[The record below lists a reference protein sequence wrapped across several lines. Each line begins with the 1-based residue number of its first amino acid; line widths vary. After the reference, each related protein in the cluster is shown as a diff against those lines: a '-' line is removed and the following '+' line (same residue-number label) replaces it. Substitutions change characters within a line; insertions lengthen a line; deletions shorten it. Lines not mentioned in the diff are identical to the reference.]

1 MIFEILH
8 IYVWNIDYKSCD
20 QKKCTCSFWCSNTFS
35 GSLQLLSKTRQF
47 ERGTCF
53 FRRNCCC
60 FCERAN
66 THLFK
71 TPKIIKNDWK
81 LLMLR
86 SFEVEVFCVLQI
98 AIILSVNALH
108 IAAYVYMWCC
118 TCMYYVVGS
127 IEISVDKENLRILH
141 DKKIQVEPERNTC
154 T

>member
-1 MIFEILH
+1 M
-8 IYVWNIDYKSCD
+8 
-20 QKKCTCSFWCSNTFS
+20 
-35 GSLQLLSKTRQF
+35 
-47 ERGTCF
+47 F

-71 TPKIIKNDWK
+71 TSKIIKNDWK

-98 AIILSVNALH
+98 AIILPVNALH

-118 TCMYYVVGS
+118 TCMYYNISALHVHFFRKVLTSNTPKIKSFQPFPIILDVLKRCVSALSVSNDLVVMS
-127 IEISVDKENLRILH
+127 WAHEL
-141 DKKIQVEPERNTC
+141 KKFPTKSLCVLKSFVFFV
-154 T
+154 